1 MDKAIGLV
9 TAVERHDWKPALGK
23 LLRDSETLMMYLLGR
38 SWAEAEEALRVLSK
52 GSCPKQTEH
61 SRLIGQLFFGGL
73 EALATLVPLTPGLQ
87 SFHHVSQLRVDSG
100 KSAWPSTSMGNV
112 EPSVWE
118 GEVTKTLPG
127 ILSLSLLRAHH
138 HRTGRED
145 THVSSWAARPTKH
158 LTNADFEEQC

>member
-100 KSAWPSTSMGNV
+100 KSA
-112 EPSVWE
+112 
-118 GEVTKTLPG
+118 
-127 ILSLSLLRAHH
+127 
-138 HRTGRED
+138 
-145 THVSSWAARPTKH
+145 
-158 LTNADFEEQC
+158 